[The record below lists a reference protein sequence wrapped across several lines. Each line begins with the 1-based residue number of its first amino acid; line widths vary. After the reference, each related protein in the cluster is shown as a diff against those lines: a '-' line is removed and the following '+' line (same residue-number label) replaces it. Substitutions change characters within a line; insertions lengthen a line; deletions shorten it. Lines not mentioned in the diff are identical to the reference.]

1 MAFPERLLAADE
13 TVLWHRR
20 RHWSAAAGAMAV
32 LPGAS
37 LLAGVGVG
45 LIEQYLAAQWQTVAV
60 GAVAAVYLL
69 VVLIWVVLPWLRWR
83 GTQVALTDRRVVL
96 REGIVDRRGAEIA
109 LWEIVSVQ
117 VHRTWRQRLTGTG
130 TVVIRRVSGPP
141 IGLPHTARPTALAA
155 AVTAALPPLPDPGH
169 GAPRHYAY

>member
-96 REGIVDRRGAEIA
+96 REGIVDRRGAEIG
-109 LWEIVSVQ
+109 LWEIASGQ
-117 VHRTWRQRLTGTG
+117 GRRGWRQRPAGAG
-130 TVVIRRVSGPP
+130 RVG
-141 IGLPHTARPTALAA
+141 G
-155 AVTAALPPLPDPGH
+155 
-169 GAPRHYAY
+169 